1 MTNQSQEVYFP
12 IWTGINK
19 KKKKSARMLARL
31 HPHLRKIRSMCYVS
45 AFSHGCT
52 HAWLLRL
59 PLQNVLVFHKVN
71 KLPHTYVLLKYTF
84 SISYTNSL
92 YLSPISQSGCR
103 NILISG
109 CHLLI
114 FIIFV
119 SLFNCNCYNLFIC
132 QIYVLDSRT
141 ARASPILEHV
151 SENSYDIMTGCDLCP
166 FYDKMRW
173 FTFLFVRV
181 F

>member
-1 MTNQSQEVYFP
+1 
-12 IWTGINK
+12 
-19 KKKKSARMLARL
+19 
-31 HPHLRKIRSMCYVS
+31 MCYAS

-59 PLQNVLVFHKVN
+59 LLQNVLVFHKVN

-92 YLSPISQSGCR
+92 YLSPISHSGRR

-114 FIIFV
+114 FFIFV

-151 SENSYDIMTGCDLCP
+151 TTNKTKQGNSLAVIQILVEIGVGAFNYYL
-166 FYDKMRW
+166 W
-173 FTFLFVRV
+173 NHS
-181 F
+181 